1 VEQQQGGWTAQEKK
15 RLLYSIRKSR
25 GR

>member
-1 VEQQQGGWTAQEKK
+1 VEQQQGGWTGQEKK
-15 RLLYSIRKSR
+15 RLLHSIRKLR